1 MPSIRNALT
10 TTVLAASTFV
20 APSLAAYSMT
30 DNYEASKFFSMFSFW
45 TQADPTH
52 GYVQYVSQSDAQS
65 DHLIQANSGSV
76 YMGVDMNNTASGS
89 GRKSVRL
96 SSSKKYQDGLFI
108 LDVEHMP
115 TGCVSPV
122 DHLCSL
128 ASPSHPSF
136 CPLVV

>member
-1 MPSIRNALT
+1 MRSTLT
-10 TTVLAASTFV
+10 TTVLAASTFIT
-20 APSLAAYSMT
+20 PSLAAYSLT

-52 GYVQYVSQSDAQS
+52 GYVQYVSQSEAQS

-96 SSSKKYQDGLFI
+96 SSTKTYDTGLFV

-115 TGCVSPV
+115 TGCVRRPF
-122 DHLCSL
+122 
-128 ASPSHPSF
+128 SPSSNPSHH
-136 CPLVV
+136 